1 MEAIALEQTAAVFL
15 QMGFSFWVAWY
26 SLTKLK
32 PTIENN
38 TKALAILAT
47 KIGVKDEIENEFK

>member
-1 MEAIALEQTAAVFL
+1 MEQLAATFL

-26 SLTKLK
+26 ALTKLK

-38 TKALAILAT
+38 TKAITILISRMGIDM
-47 KIGVKDEIENEFK
+47 KKEEQKS